1 MKACK
6 APRSLRLAVGAGAVA
21 AAALSA
27 GHASAE
33 AGASDGGRAVGS
45 VTVTATRA
53 QHPYVDLQAPYKTD
67 RSASGKITQD
77 LLDLSKSVSVLSEQ
91 VIHDSGATSFRDLM
105 RTQPGV
111 TLGTG
116 EGGNAYGDRIFIRG
130 FDARNDI
137 YVDGVRDPGVGSRE
151 TFAVEQ
157 VEILKGPSST
167 FGGRGTTGGAVSLV
181 SKQARDMDFGDVE
194 ATVGTDQ
201 TRRLTVDVNR
211 AISDS
216 LAVRVNAMV
225 HDSNVARRND
235 VWGERWGVAAAVR
248 YQPTDKLVLSAD
260 YFHLQ
265 TNEMPDWG
273 VPYDVA
279 NNRPFQ
285 VDPSNFYGVL
295 ARDFRETFSDISTV
309 KAEYDPGGQVSLRS
323 ILRYGR
329 GGNAYTA
336 SAPERPN
343 PVAGTVSANAKR
355 RDATTD
361 YLVSQTEAT
370 FRFDTGPLEHALV
383 TGFEISRER
392 ILNRGRA
399 TTECAT
405 LPCTGGTSNPLQDLH
420 HPDPAMAWTVTDD
433 DVTSLTR
440 TRVNSRAAYA
450 LDTVRLGEHWQLLG
464 GVRYDVYDVDLSQT
478 TLATGAVT
486 ARSSKSRFWNW
497 HVGLTYK
504 PVANGSF
511 YVSYGSSSNP
521 SGEQLDSVALD
532 YGGLDPRTVDLD
544 PERNRAIEVGTKWNV
559 FDEHLNLT
567 AALFRIDKDN
577 ARMATAPGRDA
588 PVALVGHMRSQGV
601 ELGASG
607 AVTSRLSVFG
617 GLTLLD
623 AKITDAPIASDIGA
637 KFPNVPD
644 VSFTLTGRYQVTD
657 RGYLGATANYNG
669 RKHGGTVAAQDTQV
683 PGYWRFDLFG
693 GYQITR
699 RIAVSFNILNVTDKV
714 YYDALYRSATPFV
727 YVAPGRSA
735 LVKLDYEF

>member
-1 MKACK
+1 
-6 APRSLRLAVGAGAVA
+6 LAAGVGALA

-33 AGASDGGRAVGS
+33 AGDSDGGRTVDS

-53 QHPYVDLQAPYKTD
+53 EHPYVDLQAPYKTD
-67 RSASGKITQD
+67 RLASDRITQD
-77 LLDLSKSVSVLSEQ
+77 LLDLSKSVTVLSNQ

-130 FDARNDI
+130 FDARDDV

-157 VEILKGPSST
+157 VEIMKGPSST
-167 FGGRGTTGGAVSLV
+167 FGGRGTTGGAVNLV
-181 SKQARDMDFGDVE
+181 SKQARDMDFTDVE
-194 ATVGTDQ
+194 ATVGTDR

-211 AISDS
+211 ALGDK

-225 HDSNVARRND
+225 HGSDVARRDDVFND
-235 VWGERWGVAAAVR
+235 RWGVAAAVR
-248 YQPTDKLVLSAD
+248 YQPTSKLVLSAD
-260 YFHLQ
+260 YYHLD
-265 TNEMPDWG
+265 TDEMPDWG
-273 VPYDVA
+273 VPYDLA
-279 NNRPFQ
+279 HNRPFQ

-295 ARDFRETFSDISTV
+295 ARDFRRTFADIATARV
-309 KAEYDPGGQVSLRS
+309 EFDPGGRVQLRS
-323 ILRYGR
+323 IFRYGR

-336 SAPERPN
+336 SAPERPD

-361 YLVSQTEAT
+361 YLVNQTEAT
-370 FRFDTGPLEHALV
+370 VRFDTGPVGHALV
-383 TGFEISRER
+383 AGVEVSRER

-399 TTECAT
+399 TTECAS
-405 LPCTGGTSNPLQDLH
+405 LPCAGGTSNPLQDLY
-420 HPDPAMAWTVTDD
+420 HPDPGIAWTVADD
-433 DVTSLTR
+433 AITSLTR

-450 LDTVRLGEHWQLLG
+450 LDTLRLGEHWQLLG
-464 GVRYDVYDVDLSQT
+464 GVRYDIYDADLSQT
-478 TLATGAVT
+478 TLATGAVSART
-486 ARSSKSRFWNW
+486 ANSRFWNW

-504 PVANGSF
+504 PVPNGSL

-521 SGEQLDSVALD
+521 SGEQLDATAFD
-532 YGGLDPRTVDLD
+532 YGGLDPRTVDLA
-544 PERNRAIEVGTKWNV
+544 PERNRAVELGTKWNV
-559 FDEHLNLT
+559 FHEHLNLS

-588 PVALVGHMRSQGV
+588 PVALVGHERAQGI
-601 ELGASG
+601 EFGASG
-607 AVTSRLSVFG
+607 AVSSRLSVFG

-623 AKITDAPIASDIGA
+623 AKITDSPIASQIGA

-644 VSFTLTGRYQVTD
+644 VSFTLTGRYQVTN
-657 RGYLGATANYNG
+657 RAYLGGTANYNG
-669 RKHGGTVAAQDTQV
+669 RKYGGTLAAQDTQA

-699 RIAVSFNILNVTDKV
+699 RVAVSVNLLNLTDKV

-735 LVKLDYEF
+735 LLKLDYEF